1 MKQKKKYSLLKHMDF
16 LILDLLCVQIS
27 FFAACMARKDTFMD
41 LIDRYMYM
49 AGVLLLAFLF
59 IVTFWNAYSG
69 ILRRDFRDEFKRTF
83 ALVEGLF
90 VALTVYCFATKTSED
105 YSRVVL
111 FTFVAISLPLMYVVR
126 IAWKE
131 HVRSHIGKVAGE
143 ALLYIREEDIDRKI
157 EQFTSKSRYGVIATG
172 IITYEKSD
180 RTQVNG
186 IPIVGWTDTL
196 RDYVD
201 THNVDCVY
209 MYLKGVRQ
217 LHEVTD
223 FLVSRNVLVYRAL
236 RNLEKSSFRYS
247 VVEMNGYK
255 TLCVRERE
263 LSVGFAVT
271 KRLADIVAASLAL
284 IVSLPI
290 TIATA
295 IAIKLED
302 GGPVIYK
309 SERIGQYGKKFYI
322 YKFRSMKQNADKL
335 EDMLTPEELARY
347 YKEFK
352 LDNDP
357 RITKVGDFI
366 RRHSIDELPQFFNIL
381 KGDMALIGP
390 RPLIAKEVEVN
401 YPEKKDLLLSL
412 KPGLTGYWQAYAR
425 NNVGYENGERQK
437 MELYYIEHACWKM
450 DIKIVFR
457 TAKIVLTGDGAQ

>member
-1 MKQKKKYSLLKHMDF
+1 
-16 LILDLLCVQIS
+16 
-27 FFAACMARKDTFMD
+27 
-41 LIDRYMYM
+41 
-49 AGVLLLAFLF
+49 
-59 IVTFWNAYSG
+59 
-69 ILRRDFRDEFKRTF
+69 
-83 ALVEGLF
+83 
-90 VALTVYCFATKTSED
+90 
-105 YSRVVL
+105 
-111 FTFVAISLPLMYVVR
+111 
-126 IAWKE
+126 
-131 HVRSHIGKVAGE
+131 
-143 ALLYIREEDIDRKI
+143 
-157 EQFTSKSRYGVIATG
+157 
-172 IITYEKSD
+172 
-180 RTQVNG
+180 
-186 IPIVGWTDTL
+186 
-196 RDYVD
+196 
-201 THNVDCVY
+201 

-217 LHEVTD
+217 LHEITD

-381 KGDMALIGP
+381 IDWTASTDRKRSGSQLSG
-390 RPLIAKEVEVN
+390 KERSA
-401 YPEKKDLLLSL
+401 PEPEAGTDRILA
-412 KPGLTGYWQAYAR
+412 GIC
-425 NNVGYENGERQK
+425 QK
-437 MELYYIEHACWKM
+437 
-450 DIKIVFR
+450 
-457 TAKIVLTGDGAQ
+457 

>member
-1 MKQKKKYSLLKHMDF
+1 M
-16 LILDLLCVQIS
+16 
-27 FFAACMARKDTFMD
+27 
-41 LIDRYMYM
+41 
-49 AGVLLLAFLF
+49 
-59 IVTFWNAYSG
+59 
-69 ILRRDFRDEFKRTF
+69 
-83 ALVEGLF
+83 
-90 VALTVYCFATKTSED
+90 
-105 YSRVVL
+105 
-111 FTFVAISLPLMYVVR
+111 
-126 IAWKE
+126 
-131 HVRSHIGKVAGE
+131 
-143 ALLYIREEDIDRKI
+143 
-157 EQFTSKSRYGVIATG
+157 
-172 IITYEKSD
+172 
-180 RTQVNG
+180 
-186 IPIVGWTDTL
+186 GWTDTL

-217 LHEVTD
+217 LHEITD

-450 DIKIVFR
+450 DVKIVWR
-457 TAKIVLTGDGAQ
+457 TAKVVLTGDGAQ